1 MAPPGVFLPVQKYK
15 NGNGEALRMT
25 AVSNHKQSGDD
36 AFRSGDFSRACTSY
50 ASALEALGD
59 GEGDAATKTSILC
72 NRSIALL
79 KLQRTAEAVSD
90 AAAAVAAS
98 PGAIKPRY
106 RHACALRA
114 HGAIGKALAVCDAA
128 LELEPDHMQ
137 LLELAQSHAGVVDL
151 ECCCTDV
158 VLVYGASQG
167 ASRQELLDS
176 LIGQAANSIQ
186 MAQENWGRTSW
197 ITFQLTDIYNNKGL
211 SARPADREH
220 HLREELY
227 STI

>member
-1 MAPPGVFLPVQKYK
+1 
-15 NGNGEALRMT
+15 MT
-25 AVSNHKQSGDD
+25 AASTTASNHKQSGDD

-50 ASALEALGD
+50 TSALEALGD

-158 VLVYGASQG
+158 VLVYPSTVLVKVLVGKSCLTASLGRQPIV
-167 ASRQELLDS
+167 SRWLRK
-176 LIGQAANSIQ
+176 IGDAHPGS
-186 MAQENWGRTSW
+186 RSSSP
-197 ITFQLTDIYNNKGL
+197 NNNL